1 MPQAVELSQMLL
13 ARESRAIR
21 QRQLLAQYGKPLVW
35 FTMNIAGPVKTS
47 RLIRQGFDVG
57 CTLLEGQLMRVRAS
71 CLHREYRHEAT
82 GNEACYVVELDPL
95 RLKQV
100 TTELEESSGL
110 GRLFDMDVLTPDGS
124 KVDREAL
131 GLGER
136 RCLLC
141 GGPARACA
149 RSRAHSVEEL
159 QQKTEELLQSALD
172 TLDAQKAAELAC
184 RALLYEVS
192 VTPKPGLVDRLNSG
206 SHRDMDFFSFLNS
219 AAALWPY
226 FEQCARL
233 GRQTAGQLPE
243 ETFAALYVPGR
254 MAEGAML
261 CATGGVNTHKGAIFT
276 MGTLCAALGRLP
288 RERWSAPEDVLAET
302 AAMTRGLV
310 ERELAGL
317 RESDARTVGQ
327 KLYLHHGIT
336 GVRGQLEAGLPA
348 VSEIGLPTLESGL
361 SQGKSLDEA
370 GCGAL
375 LAMIAAADDTNL
387 IARGGLHE
395 QREAAEQIS
404 RLLQQEPYPSART
417 LEQLDAQF
425 IEKNL
430 SPGGSA
436 DLLAACYLLHFLR
449 TEAC

>member
-1 MPQAVELSQMLL
+1 MPQTVELSQMLL
-13 ARESRAIR
+13 ARESRAAR
-21 QRQLLAQYGKPLVW
+21 QRELLAQYGKPLVW

-47 RLIRQGFDVG
+47 RLIRRGFDTG
-57 CTLLEGQLMRVRAS
+57 CALLEGQLMRVKAN
-71 CLHREYRHEAT
+71 CPHREFRHEAT
-82 GNEACYVVELDPL
+82 GSEACYVVELDPL
-95 RLKQV
+95 RLKQI
-100 TTELEESSGL
+100 TTDLEESSCL

-124 KVDREAL
+124 KVDRAAL

-141 GGPARACA
+141 GGPARVCA

-159 QQKTEELLQSALD
+159 QQKTAELLRTELD
-172 TLDAQKAAELAC
+172 ALDAQKAAELAC
-184 RALLYEVS
+184 RALLYEVA

-206 SHRDMDFFSFLNS
+206 SHQDMDFFSFLNS

-233 GRQTAGQLPE
+233 GRETAGQPPE

-261 CATGGVNTHKGAIFT
+261 CAAGGANTHKGAIFT
-276 MGTLCAALGRLP
+276 IGTLCAALGRLP
-288 RERWSAPEDVLAET
+288 RERWRTPEDVLAET

-317 RESDARTVGQ
+317 TEDSAQTAGQ

-348 VSEIGLPTLESGL
+348 VSEAGLPALERGL
-361 SQGKSLDEA
+361 SQGRSLNEA

-387 IARGGLHE
+387 IARGGLRE
-395 QREAAEQIS
+395 QREVAEQIS
-404 RLLQQEPYPSART
+404 QLLRQEPYPSFRT
-417 LEQLDAQF
+417 LERLDAQF
-425 IEKNL
+425 MEKNL

-449 TEAC
+449 TERY